1 MGTPRENVN
10 EALLSGYRALRD
22 EKGWTANIV
31 EGGSDRY
38 GWAFQYEKAIQDRL
52 TELHDNPPDPSTD
65 KGKAQAQLQTDLNSI
80 LTTIEANRNAGIRS
94 GDNVDEWKFDVPTT
108 GRTTADPNIEAGF
121 GPTDFSAT
129 NERTTQIIN
138 GDFEAAS
145 EIAASAETEAEGD
158 LNQAD
163 VALTALQCFLVYN
176 IEAFSE
182 QHKDLLSNGAARSSA
197 RLRARPPL
205 YKPASGGSLRSAGG
219 LRTDGYYSYPKKTQR
234 IFLVGEGTNGSSTMN
249 RLLAIKGHDEFV
261 NITSAEYAN
270 LIPQMR
276 IFKIYRNKDNSGVDK
291 SVEVKFDNR
300 TRLTGITD
308 QLTIKSPQGKSY
320 QTFSRGVECGIKSF
334 SWNFMGSDP
343 YTATRDIEANLKL
356 HFQHFSQLVAFREGQ
371 NEDDPNDTT
380 PLKYRYIDLI
390 VQPNCRD
397 KQTPQ
402 RHMAAYSPECYEI
415 KVEVGYADPG
425 PNSGLS
431 ADLRDAIS
439 CQKQDL
445 RLIMTDHSIDI
456 NQDGTFELSATYRG
470 RLGSLMS
477 DKLFNVLLPGGGFAD
492 IEFEDPDPAGTPRIS
507 RIQKDIEQPLVIEK
521 SKPKDSRDEGKIKD
535 LEFRRR
541 RFFAQNRRKFHNKI
555 ISTLATSGFIHKYS
569 IDRETYKAFSRWQT
583 DSRAGQLPNPLDP
596 TKLTSGI
603 VKTIDALAEVPPISQ
618 EETSDPDTD
627 PTQATAEAA
636 SEAQESLQARLQSRV
651 QQKDIDI
658 HYFFFG
664 DLIAALTGDVL
675 GDAIFTEYERL
686 ATRTGYRIRVVPPTQ
701 KLLNPQKTHK
711 NLLENFKTIIGTADV
726 NIQSNGAVDPAA
738 KIYNLA
744 HIPVSLESFSNF
756 MIEQV
761 VSQDKVYYSYF
772 SFLDDLLSHMFT
784 NVLGS
789 ECFGG
794 LIESKLRPA
803 TGIIESPKVIRDSAF
818 SFGTNKYKSIDL
830 SKCTPDTPAF
840 YPTCGFDNTQ
850 RSNSH
855 THFVIYSSNV
865 KDDNLAGTLQP
876 GVRGDPI
883 GDRNR
888 GIIHTAFGLDRGLLR
903 NVQFQK
909 TDQEFLPEARFAAEG
924 DNIFNQI
931 ANVYDVTF
939 GFSGTSLF
947 RPGQLIYF
955 NPSSVGAGNPYEY
968 QLDAFGDIV
977 DRSWANLMGL
987 GGYHIITEVANV
999 IESGKYE
1006 TTVKARWVTG
1016 GKLPVI
1022 ASVMSSPPLPSMGG
1036 N

>member
-1 MGTPRENVN
+1 MGTPRENLN
-10 EALLSGYRALRD
+10 EALQTGYLLLR
-22 EKGWTANIV
+22 EEGGWTANIV

-38 GWAFQYEKAIQDRL
+38 GWAFQYENAIQDRL
-52 TELHDNPPDPSTD
+52 TELHDNPPDLSTEE
-65 KGKAQAQLQTDLNSI
+65 GKAQAQLQTDLNSI

-108 GRTTADPNIEAGF
+108 GGKTADPNIEAGF
-121 GPTDFSAT
+121 GPTDFTAT
-129 NERTTQIIN
+129 NERTTQIVN

-145 EIAASAETEAEGD
+145 EIAESEEAEAAGD

-182 QHKDLLSNGAARSSA
+182 YHKGLLTSGVPAAKGV
-197 RLRARPPL
+197 
-205 YKPASGGSLRSAGG
+205 YKPPSGGSLRQAGQ
-219 LRTDGYYSYPKKTQR
+219 LRTNGYYSYPKKTQR
-234 IFLVGEGTNGSSTMN
+234 VILVGEGTNGSSTMN
-249 RLLAIKGHDEFV
+249 RLLATKGRDEFV

-308 QLTIKSPQGKSY
+308 QLTVKSPQGNSY
-320 QTFSRGVECGIKSF
+320 QTFSRGVECGVKSF

-343 YTATRDIEANLKL
+343 YTATRDIEATLKL

-431 ADLRDAIS
+431 ADLRDAIA

-445 RLIMTDHSIDI
+445 RLIMTDHAIDI

-477 DKLFNVLLPGGGFAD
+477 DKQFNVLIPGGGFAD
-492 IEFEDPDPAGTPRIS
+492 IEFEDPDAGTPRIS
-507 RIQKDIEQPLVIEK
+507 KIQKDIEQPLVIEK
-521 SKPKDSRDEGKIKD
+521 SKPKDTRDEGKIKD
-535 LEFRRR
+535 LQFRRR

-555 ISTLATSGFIHKYS
+555 IGSMANSGFIHKYT
-569 IDRETYKAFSRWQT
+569 IDRETYKDFSRWQT
-583 DSRAGQLPNPLDP
+583 DSRASSLPNPLDP
-596 TKLTSGI
+596 TTLTSGI
-603 VKTIDALAEVPPISQ
+603 VKTVDVLDEVPPISQ
-618 EETSDPDTD
+618 EETTDSDTD
-627 PTQATAEAA
+627 PSQATSEAA
-636 SEAQESLQARLQSRV
+636 ESAQESLEVALQSRV
-651 QQKDIDI
+651 QQENIDI

-675 GDAIFTEYERL
+675 GDAVLTEYERFG
-686 ATRTGYRIRVVPPTQ
+686 TVTGMRTRVVPSTQ

-711 NLLENFKTIIGTADV
+711 NLLENFKTIIGTAEV

-744 HIPVSLESFSNF
+744 HIPISLESFSNF

-761 VSQDKVYYSYF
+761 VSQDKIYYSYF

-818 SFGTNKYKSIDL
+818 SFGTNKYKSLDL
-830 SKCTPDTPAF
+830 NKCTPDTPAF

-865 KDDNLAGTLQP
+865 KDDKLAGTLEP
-876 GVRGDPI
+876 GVRDDPI

-903 NVQFQK
+903 NVQFQR
-909 TDQEFLPEARFAAEG
+909 TDQEYLPEARFAAEG

-939 GFSGTSLF
+939 GFSGTTLF

-955 NPSSVGAGNPYEY
+955 NPSSVGAGNSYEY
-968 QLDAFGDIV
+968 QLDAFGEII

-987 GGYHIITEVANV
+987 GGYHIITEVSNV
-999 IESGKYE
+999 IDSGKYE

-1016 GKLPVI
+1016 GKLP
-1022 ASVMSSPPLPSMGG
+1022 SVQTPANVAAMAAALGMPTGP
-1036 N
+1036 